1 MKNDDII
8 KEVDLIID
16 SFLDVYT
23 ERDGWDD
30 LRAPLEV
37 LANRTLMAEKR
48 ISDALKFL
56 KFVKKNVDPNIII
69 KIMEG

>member
-1 MKNDDII
+1 MNNDDII
-8 KEVDLIID
+8 KEVDLILD
-16 SFLDVYT
+16 SFLDVYI

-48 ISDALKFL
+48 IADTIKFL
-56 KFVKKNVDPNIII
+56 KFVKKNVDPSIII
-69 KIMEG
+69 QLLEG